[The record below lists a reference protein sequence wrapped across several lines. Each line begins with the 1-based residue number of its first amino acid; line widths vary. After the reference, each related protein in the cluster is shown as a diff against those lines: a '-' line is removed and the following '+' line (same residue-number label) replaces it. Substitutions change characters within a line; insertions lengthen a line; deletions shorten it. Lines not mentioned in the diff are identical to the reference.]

1 MAARTAAPIVHG
13 LKQPA
18 TETEVES
25 TLRQVYGAEMNYG
38 QFCPIAKATEIL
50 GERWTFLIIREL
62 LMGGRRFS
70 ELQRGL
76 GDISPALLTARLKFF
91 EQQGLVARRRLNGQR
106 SFEYHPTAACEAL
119 LPVVMS
125 VGEWGLCWA
134 RHNLSEQDF
143 DLDFLLYYLE
153 RSIDTTKLP
162 GDRAVVQFKFRD
174 LAERKDWWLLVEGDH
189 VDVCITAPGRD
200 VDVYFTTTVRTMHD
214 VWMGDRSY
222 REAIL
227 SGDLSVEG
235 DPALTRR
242 VSAWLRPS
250 VFVNSPRAPVPA
262 EPAKVLAYA

>member
-1 MAARTAAPIVHG
+1 MGAENAAAIVHEV
-13 LKQPA
+13 KQSA
-18 TETEVES
+18 TETVVE
-25 TLRQVYGAEMNYG
+25 TLSARVYGAVMKYG

-50 GERWTFLIIREL
+50 GERWTFLIVREL

-91 EQQGLVARRRLNGQR
+91 EQQGLVARRRLSGQR

-119 LPVVMS
+119 MPVIVS
-125 VGEWGLCWA
+125 LGEWGLCWA
-134 RHNLSEQDF
+134 RHNLSDQDF

-153 RSIDTTKLP
+153 RSIDTDKLP
-162 GDRAVVQFKFRD
+162 GDRAVVQFKFSD
-174 LAERKDWWLLVEGDH
+174 LVDRKDWWLLVEGDH

-214 VWMGDRSY
+214 VWMGDRTY
-222 REAIL
+222 RDAIM
-227 SGDLSVEG
+227 SGDLTIEG

-242 VSAWLRPS
+242 VSGWLRPS
-250 VFVNSPRAPVPA
+250 VFVNSARAPLPDHLRKA
-262 EPAKVLAYA
+262 AA

>member
-1 MAARTAAPIVHG
+1 MAVGSAAAIVHE
-13 LKQPA
+13 LKQSA
-18 TETEVES
+18 TETVVVWPGCE
-25 TLRQVYGAEMNYG
+25 VYGAGMNYG

-50 GERWTFLIIREL
+50 GERWTFLIVREL
-62 LMGGRRFS
+62 LMGARRFS

-91 EQQGLVARRRLNGQR
+91 EEQGLVARRRLNGQR

-119 LPVVMS
+119 MPVIMS

-174 LAERKDWWLLVEGDH
+174 LIERKNWWLLVDREQ
-189 VDVCITAPGRD
+189 VDVCLTPPGRD
-200 VDVYFTTTVRTMHD
+200 IDVYFTTTVRTMHD
-214 VWMGDRSY
+214 VWMGDRTY
-222 REAIL
+222 RDAML

-250 VFVNSPRAPVPA
+250 VFVNSPRAPVPDRLRKA
-262 EPAKVLAYA
+262 A